1 MLATPGGSVDGPV
14 RAQSSAVERL
24 WQLEPVGKRRYEGWC
39 HPGAPGRVFG
49 GQVVAQA
56 LAAALTDVDEDW
68 WPESLHAYFVREG
81 RSTGP
86 IEYEVDG
93 EDDPDDPIRFRR
105 VIATQGYEP
114 VLILETSF
122 VAAESG
128 LPRLPALPDEPDDGE
143 DLGGWTP
150 ADPDDAARLQERVTR
165 NRMQMRFLTEPSFLT
180 ARKGETSPGQAFWLR
195 TGEPLPDEV
204 RHHACAFAYASDLM
218 LVSTALAAHGL
229 GHREGISAASI
240 DHGVWFHQPFR
251 ADAWIRI
258 EQASPTSAGGRG
270 LSTARVFDR
279 SGQLVASIWQE
290 VLLRIE
296 G

>member
-1 MLATPGGSVDGPV
+1 MLATPGGCVDGPV
-14 RAQSSAVERL
+14 RTRPPSPVERL
-24 WQLEPVGKRRYEGWC
+24 WRLEPVGPRRYEGWC
-39 HPGAPGRVFG
+39 HQGAPGRVYG

-56 LAAALTDVDEDW
+56 LAAAYADAAVDW

-81 RSTGP
+81 RSSGP

-93 EDDPDDPIRFRR
+93 EDDPDDPVRFRR
-105 VIATQGYEP
+105 VAAMQGFEP
-114 VLILETSF
+114 VLILETCF
-122 VAAESG
+122 TDRTGEG
-128 LPRLPALPDEPDDGE
+128 ALPEAQQSLDPGDD
-143 DLGGWTP
+143 LAGWLP
-150 ADPDDAARLQERVTR
+150 ADPDDASWLEERSSR
-165 NRMQMRFLTEPSFLT
+165 NRMQLRFMTEPSFLT

-195 TGEPLPDEV
+195 TGEPLADEV

-258 EQASPTSAGGRG
+258 EQASPSSAGGRG
-270 LSTARVFDR
+270 LSTAQVFDR

>member
-14 RAQSSAVERL
+14 RARHSSAVQRL

-56 LAAALTDVDEDW
+56 LAAAFTDVDEGW

-81 RSTGP
+81 RSSGP

-93 EDDPDDPIRFRR
+93 DDDPDDPLRFRR
-105 VIATQGYEP
+105 VTASQGYEP

-122 VAAESG
+122 SSGNSG
-128 LPRLPALPDEPDDGE
+128 LSELPDEPDDGD
-143 DLGGWTP
+143 DLGGWMP
-150 ADPDDAARLQERVTR
+150 DDPDDVAWMQERSTR
-165 NRMQMRFLTEPSFLT
+165 NQMQMRFMTEPSFIT
-180 ARKGETSPGQAFWLR
+180 ARKGETSPGQVLWLR

-204 RHHACAFAYASDLM
+204 HHHACAFAYVSDLM

-240 DHGVWFHQPFR
+240 DHGVWFHRPLR

-270 LSTARVFDR
+270 LSTASVFDR
-279 SGQLVASIWQE
+279 SGHLVASIWQE